1 MNVFH
6 CEFET
11 DYKENFYFNIEYK
24 RQANKAR
31 ECGRKLSEV
40 EIVVLSRKEVNKY
53 QETERK
59 AVMRGES
66 DPAIGK
72 QVYIQPY

>member
-1 MNVFH
+1 MNVFY

-11 DYKENFYFNIEYK
+11 DYKENFYFNTEYK

-40 EIVVLSRKEVNKY
+40 EIVILSRKEV
-53 QETERK
+53 
-59 AVMRGES
+59 
-66 DPAIGK
+66 K
-72 QVYIQPY
+72 QVSGNRKESCDEGRK